1 MKAAAD
7 PSTHALRFARLACAL
22 AFACTLPVH
31 AQDHAHDAHAGHA
44 MHAMPPTD
52 APKPDAPGSGAAP
65 SPAGTQVPKTPIPP
79 ITDED
84 RAAAASPG
92 HGHEHGRTVF
102 AFLMVDR
109 LERWNEREGG
119 EAWGVKGWIGGD
131 AHRLWL
137 RSEGEREA
145 GRLADADLEV
155 LYGRP
160 VARWWDVQA
169 GVRRTFGPGP
179 SRTAAALGVSGIAP
193 GKFEIEATGYLDT
206 DGRVSARAEAAYTL
220 LLTNRLVLEPRIEAN
235 WQARDDRARGIGAGV
250 SSLEGGLRLR
260 YELDRRFAPYVGVV
274 RTDTFGT
281 TADLRR
287 AEGEAAGETRVV
299 LGVRLRF

>member
-1 MKAAAD
+1 MNAAAGAF
-7 PSTHALRFARLACAL
+7 TRITRLACMLAL
-22 AFACTLPVH
+22 AGALPAHVH
-31 AQDHAHDAHAGHA
+31 AQAHDAHAGHGA
-44 MHAMPPTD
+44 HAMPPTEAQQTD
-52 APKPDAPGSGAAP
+52 TAP
-65 SPAGTQVPKTPIPP
+65 SGTDTSLPKTPIPP

-84 RAAAASPG
+84 RAAAVSPG

-109 LERWNEREGG
+109 LERWNDGAGG

-137 RSEGEREA
+137 RSEGERE
-145 GRLADADLEV
+145 GGKLADADLEV

-160 VARWWDVQA
+160 VARWWDLQA

-179 SRTAAALGVSGIAP
+179 SRTAAAFGISGIAP
-193 GKFEIEATGYLDT
+193 GKFEIEATGYLDD

-235 WQARDDRARGIGAGV
+235 WQSRDDRARGLGAGM
-250 SSLEGGLRLR
+250 SSLEGGVRLR
-260 YELDRRFAPYVGVV
+260 YEIDRRFAPYVGVV
-274 RTDTFGT
+274 RTETFGA

-287 AEGEAAGETRVV
+287 ADGEATGETRMVAG
-299 LGVRLRF
+299 LRLRF